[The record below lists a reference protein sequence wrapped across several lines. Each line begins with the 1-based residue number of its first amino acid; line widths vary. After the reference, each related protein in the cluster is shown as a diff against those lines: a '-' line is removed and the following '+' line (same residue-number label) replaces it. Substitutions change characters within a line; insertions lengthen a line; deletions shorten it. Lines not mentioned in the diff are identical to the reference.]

1 MSRQVEIITPKL
13 VVPYAGR
20 WNLKVMRPDGRIRKE
35 LDFKNMILNSGLD
48 QLCSNGGQVGQ
59 AIVVGSGNT
68 APAATQTQLD
78 TLVATQSSGSSPFYT
93 SAAEASAPY
102 FSTSTVTRQFATGA
116 AAGNLTEIGLCNGA
130 NQTTNPLFSRALILD
145 GGGAP
150 TTLTVLSDE
159 ILIAT
164 HYCRQYVPTS
174 DVTGSITISGTTYN
188 YTIRAAECTAT
199 NTGFKKVLDQT
210 GLTNRQGGDAGFS
223 ASTQT
228 LGTITGI
235 PAGTPSSVVTGD
247 FVVGSYT
254 SGNYYR
260 DITLNCPI
268 GKMNSAGGIG
278 SIVIN
283 TTRGSY
289 QMSFSPV
296 IPKDATKILQ
306 LVWRLGVARL

>member
-48 QLCSNGGQVGQ
+48 ALCAGANNGQ

-68 APAATQTQLD
+68 APSATQTQLQ
-78 TLVATQSSGSSPFYT
+78 TLVATQSASSPYFT
-93 SAAEASAPY
+93 HTIEASSPY
-102 FSTSTVTRQFATGA
+102 FGTSIVTRQFATGA
-116 AAGNLTEIGLCNGA
+116 AAGNLTEIGLCNGP
-130 NQTTNPLFSRALILD
+130 NQTAQPLITRALILD
-145 GGGAP
+145 GGGSP

-174 DVTGSITISGTTYN
+174 DVTGSINISGTTYN

-199 NTGFKKVLDQT
+199 KTGFRQVLAATATSDR
-210 GLTNRQGGDAGFS
+210 LGGDCGFS
-223 ASTQT
+223 VSTQT
-228 LGTITGI
+228 LGAITAL
-235 PAGTPSSVVTGD
+235 PAGTPSTVVSSD
-247 FVVGSYT
+247 FAVGSYT